1 LLEGFGFAPTSF
13 IRLGLFGEGDFAVLT
28 DSAVPTDFLVNA
40 TPPITG
46 TSWRRSR
53 RRSAETLH
61 ALLHDIKYAKLGGA
75 ITGISYLTF
84 DGHPALRSSDT
95 LSLNTPLGTHISF
108 KQTQYFVGAN
118 GFLYALTL
126 SGNDP
131 NLAAIASS
139 FSTS

>member
-61 ALLHDIKYAKLGGA
+61 ALLHDIKSGAVRDVLGLPIA
-75 ITGISYLTF
+75 AARLIVL
-84 DGHPALRSSDT
+84 DGERALPR
-95 LSLNTPLGTHISF
+95 
-108 KQTQYFVGAN
+108 
-118 GFLYALTL
+118 
-126 SGNDP
+126 
-131 NLAAIASS
+131 LA
-139 FSTS
+139 

>member
-61 ALLHDIKYAKLGGA
+61 ALLHDINSVA
-75 ITGISYLTF
+75 
-84 DGHPALRSSDT
+84 
-95 LSLNTPLGTHISF
+95 SL
-108 KQTQYFVGAN
+108 ARA
-118 GFLYALTL
+118 FLPSAH
-126 SGNDP
+126 
-131 NLAAIASS
+131 AR
-139 FSTS
+139 